1 MVLDALVLC
10 DAKLLGIAGILLVC
24 KVKKSIF
31 SPVSKMLGS
40 TIRRER
46 EKRAKEWQKEIQ
58 GDQNKSET
66 GFIKIKSSWR
76 EKKKEPKIK
85 IKINAKEVESQ
96 PTINI
101 IHTYGK
107 TFLDIA

>member
-1 MVLDALVLC
+1 
-10 DAKLLGIAGILLVC
+10 
-24 KVKKSIF
+24 
-31 SPVSKMLGS
+31 MLGS

-66 GFIKIKSSWR
+66 DFIKIKSSWR